1 MVTPEEK
8 KLLGAKGFKGK
19 EGGGG
24 GQVWVFFRNT
34 QSKRALQKINLDFKL
49 KKKVISTGWLVL
61 CWFSGDLV
69 SLLLSFSLRYKD
81 RSSKSSIGSIEFE
94 KTNLIGHLRNFFGS
108 ITKLNRTQTFDL
120 VQLGFTSINFDYWT
134 VRVVTPGY
142 SPQIDTNEKRF
153 HNRKKIYIIILITKL
168 NETSS

>member
-1 MVTPEEK
+1 MGTPEEK
-8 KLLGAKGFKGK
+8 KLLGAKWFKGK

-24 GQVWVFFRNT
+24 EVWVFLRNT

-49 KKKVISTGWLVL
+49 KKVISTGWLVL

-69 SLLLSFSLRYKD
+69 SLLLSFFLRHKD
-81 RSSKSSIGSIEFE
+81 RSNKSSIGSIEFE

-108 ITKLNRTQTFDL
+108 ITKLNRTQSFDL

-134 VRVVTPGY
+134 VRMVTPGY

-153 HNRKKIYIIILITKL
+153 HNRKKKYNNTNNKT
-168 NETSS
+168 ERKR